1 MVLIFL
7 TLPGSLKSQTKGI
20 SWKNPL
26 LIAGSDF
33 GRAFQGYYKA
43 GNSNMLLTLTSQES
57 KTHFGDSTILNYYRK
72 MQFAYSIKLITH
84 EKVDN
89 CYLLTYKA
97 AFLATTH
104 IIVMKV
110 VVEQDTVRLI
120 LPNEFQEQ
128 NYFLLK

>member
-1 MVLIFL
+1 M
-7 TLPGSLKSQTKGI
+7 KSQTKGV

-33 GRAFQGYYKA
+33 GRVFQGYYIT
-43 GNSNMLLTLTSQES
+43 GNSSMLLTLTSTKS
-57 KTHFGDSTILNYYRK
+57 KALFGDSTILNYYRK
-72 MQFAYSIKLITH
+72 MQFAYSIKLISH
-84 EKVDN
+84 KKVDN

-97 AFLATTH
+97 TFLATTH

-110 VVEQDTVRLI
+110 VMEQDTARLL

-128 NYFLLK
+128 DYFLLK